1 MCNGNMRQFT
11 AYYRK
16 TTAVHTIAICQAYLR
31 SIAVAIHT
39 IVLTIN
45 A

>member
-1 MCNGNMRQFT
+1 MCNGSMRQFT
-11 AYYRK
+11 AYYCK
-16 TTAVHTIAICQAYLR
+16 TTAVHAIAICQAYLR
-31 SIAVAIHT
+31 SIAVAIRM